1 MNGESMCENLRTSPY
16 QRRAEFSQEHGFS
29 AKMARRSNIVEESL
43 ISGKVSINSLAS
55 ITKISH
61 YKLNKAKKR
70 LLQGLSMPELESL
83 YPRRPAWT
91 DEQLAYLL
99 DPSNL
104 LEWSTDSLIKRRE
117 DHNKKFPFSKISLK
131 RLRKLYKERG
141 IKQRVMRIDIALTPS

>member
-1 MNGESMCENLRTSPY
+1 M
-16 QRRAEFSQEHGFS
+16 
-29 AKMARRSNIVEESL
+29 EESL

-83 YPRRPAWT
+83 YPRRHAWT
-91 DEQLAYLL
+91 DEQLSYLL

-141 IKQRVMRIDIALTPS
+141 IKQRVMRIDIALTAS

>member
-1 MNGESMCENLRTSPY
+1 MDEKSQRTEFCPTDEILRFP
-16 QRRAEFSQEHGFS
+16 GVS

-43 ISGKVSINSLAS
+43 ICGKISINSLS
-55 ITKISH
+55 QITKISH
-61 YKLNKAKKR
+61 YKLNKCKKR

-83 YPRRPAWT
+83 YPRKHAWT
-91 DEQLAYLL
+91 EEQLSYLL

-117 DHNKKFPFSKISLK
+117 DYNKKFPDSKISQK

-141 IKQRVMRIDIALTPS
+141 IKQRVMRIDISLTPS

>member
-1 MNGESMCENLRTSPY
+1 MNSQSMCDNLRSSARDVP
-16 QRRAEFSQEHGFS
+16 AEISQEPGFS

-43 ISGKVSINSLAS
+43 ISGKVSINSLAL

-70 LLQGLSMPELESL
+70 LLQGLSMPELASL
-83 YPRRPAWT
+83 YPRSRAWT
-91 DEQLAYLL
+91 EEQLSYLL

-117 DHNKKFPFSKISLK
+117 DFNKKFKNDQISLK

-141 IKQRVMRIDIALTPS
+141 IKQRVMRIDISLTPS

>member
-1 MNGESMCENLRTSPY
+1 
-16 QRRAEFSQEHGFS
+16 
-29 AKMARRSNIVEESL
+29 MAQKRNIVEENL
-43 ISGKVSINSLAS
+43 ISGKVSINQLAS

-61 YKLNKAKKR
+61 YKLNKCKKR

-83 YPRRPAWT
+83 YPRRLAWT
-91 DEQLAYLL
+91 EEQLSYLL

-117 DHNKKFPFSKISLK
+117 DHNKKFPDSKISIK

-141 IKQRVMRIDIALTPS
+141 IKQRVMRIDMSLTPS

>member
-1 MNGESMCENLRTSPY
+1 MNGESIGDNLRTPPY
-16 QRRAEFSQEHGFS
+16 QRQTEFWQEQGFS
-29 AKMARRSNIVEESL
+29 AKMARRSNIVEQSL
-43 ISGKVSINSLAS
+43 ISGKVSINSLAL

-70 LLQGLSMPELESL
+70 LLQGLSMPELPSL
-83 YPRRPAWT
+83 YPRSRAWT
-91 DEQLAYLL
+91 EEQLSYLL

-117 DHNKKFPFSKISLK
+117 DFNKKFKNDQISLK

-141 IKQRVMRIDIALTPS
+141 IKQRVMRIDISLTPS

>member
-1 MNGESMCENLRTSPY
+1 MGENLRSSPG
-16 QRRAEFSQEHGFS
+16 RVPAEFSQEPVFS

-43 ISGKVSINSLAS
+43 ISGRISINRLAL

-61 YKLNKAKKR
+61 YKLKKAKNR
-70 LLQGLSMPELESL
+70 LLQGLSMPELKSL
-83 YPRRPAWT
+83 YPRSRAWT
-91 DEQLAYLL
+91 EEQLSYLL

-117 DHNKKFPFSKISLK
+117 DFNKKFKNDQISLK

-141 IKQRVMRIDIALTPS
+141 IKQRVMRIDISLTPS

>member
-1 MNGESMCENLRTSPY
+1 MDENLQRTEFRST
-16 QRRAEFSQEHGFS
+16 AEVSSFPGDT
-29 AKMARRSNIVEESL
+29 AKMAQKRNIVEESL
-43 ISGKVSINSLAS
+43 IAGKISINSLAS

-83 YPRRPAWT
+83 YPRRLAWT
-91 DEQLAYLL
+91 DAQLAYLL

-117 DHNKKFPFSKISLK
+117 DYNKKFPDSKIS
-131 RLRKLYKERG
+131 
-141 IKQRVMRIDIALTPS
+141 

>member
-1 MNGESMCENLRTSPY
+1 MDEKSQRTEFRST
-16 QRRAEFSQEHGFS
+16 AEEMSFPGNT
-29 AKMARRSNIVEESL
+29 AKMARKRNIVEESL
-43 ISGKVSINSLAS
+43 IAGKISINSLAS

-61 YKLNKAKKR
+61 YKLNKCKKR

-91 DEQLAYLL
+91 EAQLSYLL
-99 DPSNL
+99 DPSHL

-141 IKQRVMRIDIALTPS
+141 IKQRVMRIDISLTPS

>member
-1 MNGESMCENLRTSPY
+1 MDENFQKTEFCPWDEILRFPG
-16 QRRAEFSQEHGFS
+16 HS
-29 AKMARRSNIVEESL
+29 AKMARKRNIVEESL
-43 ISGKVSINSLAS
+43 ICGKISINSLS
-55 ITKISH
+55 QITKISH
-61 YKLNKAKKR
+61 YKLNKCKKR

-117 DHNKKFPFSKISLK
+117 DHNKNFPDSKISLK

-141 IKQRVMRIDIALTPS
+141 IKQRVMRIDIALTAS